1 MVSDFTTRYRVEM
14 LVIDVSDTAVF
25 VTFDGEMN
33 KLTSGPAVAASMI
46 TSEEYS
52 FFFANSFLRY
62 CHVMLNMVSLLQKIE
77 GSLFCF
83 FFLFL
88 SCSRGS
94 F

>member
-1 MVSDFTTRYRVEM
+1 M

-52 FFFANSFLRY
+52 FF
-62 CHVMLNMVSLLQKIE
+62 LLIR
-77 GSLFCF
+77 F
-83 FFLFL
+83 
-88 SCSRGS
+88 
-94 F
+94 